1 MKSTSESLPVPPI
14 ILSARMRQVERR
26 EWWLWLFVVVVTL
39 VLTVGIASLAFSLT
53 KATIDDAYS
62 LDIRQSVWGL
72 LGLIL
77 LFDIYSLYQQFQIY
91 SVRRQL
97 LARDELFGVIAENI
111 PDMIA
116 VVDERGQR
124 LYNSP
129 AYTKILGYSAEELQ
143 QTPSLEQVHPDDR
156 ARVAAAAKHALNSGH
171 GEMLEYRI
179 QHKDGS

>member
-77 LFDIYSLYQQFQIY
+77 LFDIYSLYQQFQIH

-97 LARDELFGVIAENI
+97 MARDELFKVIAENAV
-111 PDMIA
+111 DMIA
-116 VVDERGQR
+116 VVDGHGNRI
-124 LYNSP
+124 YNSP
-129 AYTKILGYSAEELQ
+129 AYERVLGYSPEDLQ
-143 QTPSLEQVHPDDR
+143 RTS
-156 ARVAAAAKHALNSGH
+156 
-171 GEMLEYRI
+171 
-179 QHKDGS
+179 